1 MKTKVRQFLSSLL
14 TSSDAHNGSL
24 TFAAGDIPDS
34 DLRIRRLGYT
44 LLLTLFLGF
53 IFWASVAPLDSAAR
67 ARGSL
72 QVEGNRKS
80 LQHLEGGI
88 VSDILVSE
96 GEFVEQNQVLLT
108 LDVTQAKA
116 DLRRLQGRLWAVQAN
131 VDRLTAERDEDDSI
145 SFEAGLSAS
154 QDPRAQSAMDNE
166 RTLFAARRTAL
177 NGELQLI
184 NQRRSQYEQQLVG
197 AKLVADSK
205 AAVASSIRYEIS
217 ELQGLLE
224 EGYVDKQRIRELE
237 RSLSEVVGSV
247 ADLESR
253 IAVAEVSVREADLQ
267 AAQLNKRFKTEVT
280 DALKIAHENLF
291 DSQQLFNALRD
302 RVVRASV
309 KAPVSGVVLDV
320 KPNVVGAVVAPG
332 QLLLSI
338 VPDAKKLVVSAQLSP
353 MDIDRVKIG
362 QDAELRFSVFKG
374 AYTISGRLKT
384 ISADSL
390 IDEITGAPY
399 YAAKIEL
406 IQEDLKLL
414 GGKELKPGMPVEVLI
429 KTGQRTLMAYLT
441 SSIRRG
447 LDNSLIED

>member
-1 MKTKVRQFLSSLL
+1 MKNKVRQFLSPLL
-14 TSSDAHNGSL
+14 SGSDAHNGSL
-24 TFAAGDIPDS
+24 TFSAGDIPDS

-108 LDVTQAKA
+108 LDVAQAKA

-280 DALKIAHENLF
+280 DALKIAHEKLF

>member
-1 MKTKVRQFLSSLL
+1 MKTTLSQFLSSFL
-14 TSSDAHNGSL
+14 SGGGAYSGSK
-24 TFAAGDIPDS
+24 TVAEGDISDT

-44 LLLTLFLGF
+44 LILTLFLGF
-53 IFWASVAPLDSAAR
+53 IFWASVAPLESAAR

-72 QVEGNRKS
+72 QVEGNSKS

-88 VSDILVSE
+88 VSDILVTE

-108 LDVTQAKA
+108 LDVTQSKA

-131 VDRLTAERDEDDSI
+131 VDRLTAERDEYDGI

-154 QDPRAQSAMDNE
+154 KDPRAQSAMDNE

-184 NQRRSQYEQQLVG
+184 NQRRSQYEQQLAG

-205 AAVASSIRYEIS
+205 AAVASSIRNEIE

-237 RSLSEVVGSV
+237 RSLSEVVGTI

-280 DALKIAHENLF
+280 DALKMAHEQLF
-291 DSQQLFNALRD
+291 DSQQQFSALSEK
-302 RVVRASV
+302 VARASV
-309 KAPVSGVVLDV
+309 RAPVSGVVLDV
-320 KPNVVGAVVAPG
+320 KPNVVGAVVSSG

-338 VPDAKKLVVSAQLSP
+338 VPDTKKLVVSAQLSP
-353 MDIDRVKIG
+353 MDIDRVQIG

-406 IQEDLKLL
+406 TQEDLKLL

-447 LDNSLIED
+447 LDNSLIEE

>member
-1 MKTKVRQFLSSLL
+1 
-14 TSSDAHNGSL
+14 
-24 TFAAGDIPDS
+24 
-34 DLRIRRLGYT
+34 
-44 LLLTLFLGF
+44 
-53 IFWASVAPLDSAAR
+53 
-67 ARGSL
+67 
-72 QVEGNRKS
+72 
-80 LQHLEGGI
+80 
-88 VSDILVSE
+88 
-96 GEFVEQNQVLLT
+96 
-108 LDVTQAKA
+108 
-116 DLRRLQGRLWAVQAN
+116 
-131 VDRLTAERDEDDSI
+131 
-145 SFEAGLSAS
+145 
-154 QDPRAQSAMDNE
+154 
-166 RTLFAARRTAL
+166 
-177 NGELQLI
+177 
-184 NQRRSQYEQQLVG
+184 
-197 AKLVADSK
+197 
-205 AAVASSIRYEIS
+205 
-217 ELQGLLE
+217 
-224 EGYVDKQRIRELE
+224 
-237 RSLSEVVGSV
+237 
-247 ADLESR
+247 
-253 IAVAEVSVREADLQ
+253 
-267 AAQLNKRFKTEVT
+267 
-280 DALKIAHENLF
+280 
-291 DSQQLFNALRD
+291 LRD